1 MSFHPSFHRG
11 SRARWATCS
20 LCPGWQR
27 RGGSFSVAAGLTRDR
42 EAEKTMMSQENQT
55 QSRPLNLCNLK
66 EKMMLTRRQTVLGA
80 AIGTTIPLGVACAA
94 NPDYDGAVK
103 SLWRHSSEK
112 PADAPALMREL
123 VRYATLAP
131 SSHNTQCWRF
141 RIQESAILIE
151 PDLTRRTPVVDPDD
165 HHLWVSLGCAAE
177 NLAQAALANG
187 LKAEALVTTAG
198 TGGVAVSLEPT
209 QPAASALYQAIV
221 DRQCTRGDY
230 DGKPVS
236 LDELRLLEQAGS
248 GKGVR
253 LKLLTERPALEKVLE
268 YIVAG
273 SDAQVRDPAFVN
285 ELKAWIRFGKS
296 QAVQAGDGLFSGS
309 SGNPSLPTWLGRP
322 VMGLFFTEKAERE
335 KYTRQIRN
343 SSGVAVFVSDA
354 NDKAHWAEAGRCY
367 ERFALQA
374 TALGIRNAFLNQP
387 VEVSTIRPQFAA
399 WLGVGN
405 ARVDL
410 VVRFGR
416 GPKMPSSL
424 RRPVQAV
431 LI

>member
-1 MSFHPSFHRG
+1 
-11 SRARWATCS
+11 
-20 LCPGWQR
+20 
-27 RGGSFSVAAGLTRDR
+27 
-42 EAEKTMMSQENQT
+42 
-55 QSRPLNLCNLK
+55 
-66 EKMMLTRRQTVLGA
+66 MLTRRQTVLGA
-80 AIGTTIPLGVACAA
+80 AIGTTIPLGVARAA
-94 NPDYDGAVK
+94 DPDYDEAVK
-103 SLWRHSSEK
+103 SIWRHSSEK
-112 PADAPALMREL
+112 PADTPALMREL

-141 RIQESAILIE
+141 RIQERAILIE

-187 LKAEALVTTAG
+187 LKAEAAVTTTG
-198 TGGVAVSLEPT
+198 TGGIAVSLAPT
-209 QPAASALYQAIV
+209 QAVASVLYQALV

-230 DGKPVS
+230 DGEPVS
-236 LDELRLLEQAGS
+236 LDERRLLEQAGS

-253 LKLLTERPALEKVLE
+253 VKLLTERPALEKVLE

-273 SDAQVRDPAFVN
+273 SNVQVRDPAFVD

-296 QAVQAGDGLFSGS
+296 QAVLSGDGLYSGS

-322 VMGLFFTEKAERE
+322 VMGLFFTEKAEQE
-335 KYTRQIRN
+335 KYTRQVRN
-343 SSGVAVFVSDA
+343 SAGIAVFVSDKD
-354 NDKAHWAEAGRCY
+354 DKEHWVEVGRCY

-387 VEVSTIRPQFAA
+387 VEVSTIRAQFAA

-405 ARVDL
+405 ARPDL

-431 LI
+431 LV

>member
-1 MSFHPSFHRG
+1 
-11 SRARWATCS
+11 
-20 LCPGWQR
+20 
-27 RGGSFSVAAGLTRDR
+27 
-42 EAEKTMMSQENQT
+42 
-55 QSRPLNLCNLK
+55 
-66 EKMMLTRRQTVLGA
+66 MLTRRQTVLGA
-80 AIGTTIPLGVACAA
+80 AIGTTIPLGVARAA
-94 NPDYDGAVK
+94 DPDYDEAVK
-103 SLWRHSSEK
+103 SIWRHSSEK
-112 PADAPALMREL
+112 PADTPALMREL

-141 RIQESAILIE
+141 RIQERAILIE

-187 LKAEALVTTAG
+187 LKAEAAVTTTG
-198 TGGVAVSLEPT
+198 TGGIAVSLAPT
-209 QPAASALYQAIV
+209 QAVASALYQALV

-230 DGKPVS
+230 DGEPVS
-236 LDELRLLEQAGS
+236 LDERRLLEQAGS

-253 LKLLTERPALEKVLE
+253 VKLLTERPALEKVLE

-273 SDAQVRDPAFVN
+273 SNVQVRDPAFVD

-296 QAVQAGDGLFSGS
+296 QAVLSGDGLYSGS

-322 VMGLFFTEKAERE
+322 VMGLFFTEKAEQE
-335 KYTRQIRN
+335 KYTRQVRN
-343 SSGVAVFVSDA
+343 SAGIAVFVSDKD
-354 NDKAHWAEAGRCY
+354 DKEHWVEVGRCY

-387 VEVSTIRPQFAA
+387 VEVSTIRAQFAA

-405 ARVDL
+405 ARPDL

-431 LI
+431 LV